1 MLFPPILTNFIFS
14 QRLTFLENRQ
24 LDYYQS
30 NTYQKLFGIGYLN
43 GTEIR
48 YELNIVASK
57 KEKAVLIETC
67 RRLQDLYAEICAA
80 RFALITSCQVK
91 YPEYL
96 SADTDE
102 QGHLWIQ
109 SQFVNTAILWYN
121 ATFDILLQVV
131 WVYYGLYKQ
140 VKKEALTLNN
150 IDDVLGRCKKKSVIT
165 FVSDEQIKKELDSF
179 HSKSHSINMETQYK
193 NQNISEWA
201 NTLKHRRMI
210 EYEELDR
217 KHSTCFITLSRLPE
231 IVVKGQTASK
241 ENLQEEIKTLYNS
254 NNTLKRIKMTDVI
267 NVLFEYHKDI
277 CQLSRLVF
285 DKIEF

>member
-1 MLFPPILTNFIFS
+1 MEKQIP
-14 QRLTFLENRQ
+14 TFKEAFQLLE
-24 LDYYQS
+24 LPE
-30 NTYQKLFGIGYLN
+30 FLN

-67 RRLQDLYAEICAA
+67 RRLQDLYAEICAT

-140 VKKEALTLNN
+140 VKKEVLTLNN
-150 IDDVLGRCKKKSVIT
+150 IESVLSGCKKKRVIA
-165 FVSDEQIKKELDSF
+165 FVPDEQIKKELDSF
-179 HSKSHSINMETQYK
+179 HSKGYLINMETQYK
-193 NQNISEWA
+193 NQNVVEWA

-210 EYEELDR
+210 EYEELNKR
-217 KHSTCFITLSRLPE
+217 KHSTCFITLSRFPE
-231 IVVKGQTASK
+231 IVVKGQTPLI
-241 ENLQEEIKTLYNS
+241 ENPQEEIETLYNS
-254 NNTLKRIKMTDVI
+254 NETLKIISMTDVI

-277 CQLSRLVF
+277 CQLSKLVF